1 MADRELLRGLEFD
14 FLAVDGAG
22 HLGVLSSAG
31 YGPIP
36 VEVLER
42 ADLEAERIETIQEW
56 PHTGGFVTVGERE
69 GDLSYWTSLSE
80 RGLYCFDWKHW
91 SGRYLAVSRPAA
103 PLMAVEAP
111 FADAILGLRAVSF
124 AEAASLDCAELGIPQ
139 VP

>member
-1 MADRELLRGLEFD
+1 MGDREPLRGLEFD

-22 HLGVLSSAG
+22 RLGVLSSAG

-42 ADLEAERIETIQEW
+42 TDLETERIETIKHW
-56 PHTGGFVTVGERE
+56 LRTGGSVTVGERD
-69 GDLSYWTSLSE
+69 GDLTFWTSLSE

-91 SGRYLAVSRPAA
+91 TGQYLCVSRPTA
-103 PLMAVEAP
+103 PLMGAEAQL
-111 FADAILGLRAVSF
+111 AGSILTLQAVSF
-124 AEAASLDCAELGIPQ
+124 AEVASVDFAELGVPQ